1 MASGTHRKS
10 LWILSGV
17 ALLLMTCCAAAQDVR
32 TNYLPGTDFSKYKT
46 YKWVRIPKAEYPN
59 QLIDNQIMTSI
70 DAQLA
75 TKGLTKTDDDNADLY
90 IGYQFGT
97 SQEKQ
102 WNSFSSG
109 GGPGWW
115 GGWGG
120 YYGGMGTT
128 TTTSSTITTGMIDVD
143 IYDRAAKKLV
153 WDGRASKTLNPS
165 KNQQKNQKRLDKAMA
180 KLFKEYPPKQS

>member
-1 MASGTHRKS
+1 MASGSHKKS
-10 LWILSGV
+10 IWVLSGLV
-17 ALLLMTCCAAAQDVR
+17 LLLMTCCAAAQDVR

-46 YKWVRIPKAEYPN
+46 YKWVRIPKANYPN
-59 QLIDNQIMTSI
+59 QLIDNQIMGSI

-90 IGYQFGT
+90 IGYQFST
-97 SQEKQ
+97 SNETQ
-102 WNSFSSG
+102 WNSFNTG

-120 YYGGMGTT
+120 YNGGMGMT
-128 TTTSSTITTGMIDVD
+128 TTTSSTITTGTIDVD
-143 IYDRAAKKLV
+143 VYDRTAKKLV

-165 KNQQKNQKRLDKAMA
+165 KNQEKNQKRLDKAMA